1 MNDWQKEYKLVQH
14 TPLIHFQHSE
24 PHACLRATEVKPKLD
39 RFLIEQLEKD
49 DRFGDGR
56 WKKWFVGDGSQ
67 QSFDYMMRITPNSEQ
82 VDRTQSIE
90 RAIAKIENQDYK
102 RFHGIHK
109 NYFGNMASEKK
120 REEKKKAIRETF
132 KESLFYKDGLTLT
145 IRCFIPELLT
155 FIDEHIRGF
164 FMMHNFGTRQ
174 RKGFGSFT
182 VDISTEPNAPED
194 CDLVGKYCQNAY
206 YCELD
211 GNVSANALLNAVW
224 VISGF
229 LKSGFNLNNNKKNK
243 KENAASN
250 IREKDYVRGFV
261 FRYFQRGKNPLANDK
276 AFVKQKVLLNVYDEA
291 TPGEHRRFYGNN
303 VRYRYVRGLL
313 GTNENSR
320 FCRDPRGETREDLT
334 VHNIYIHSAEGVE
347 RFPSPLLFKPIG
359 KSVFILPQKMPDE
372 IFGSEF
378 YILEKN
384 QEDEYDRKAT
394 SEQKLNYLQTE
405 CKSGMIKTPTAEELA
420 PGAKSGDEALKRF
433 LDAFAKDFNDKTS
446 DKGGGYGIV
455 DLINPDVDLAKK
467 LKLRPVLRT

>member
-1 MNDWQKEYKLVQH
+1 MYDWQKEYKLVQH

-82 VDRTQSIE
+82 VERTHSIE
-90 RAIAKIENQDYK
+90 RAIARAEHRPPNANLHEIN
-102 RFHGIHK
+102 K

-182 VDISTEPNAPED
+182 VDIRTKPNEPKGF
-194 CDLVGKYCQNAY
+194 DLVGKYCPNAY
-206 YCELD
+206 YCKL
-211 GNVSANALLNAVW
+211 GNDVNADALLDAVW
-224 VISGF
+224 VISAF
-229 LKSGFNLNNNKKNK
+229 LRSGFNRGEGN
-243 KENAASN
+243 
-250 IREKDYVRGFV
+250 YVRGFV
-261 FRYFQRGKNPLANDK
+261 FRYFQREKNPLANDK
-276 AFVKQKVLLNVYDEA
+276 AFVKQQVLHNVYNEA
-291 TPGEHRRFYGNN
+291 TRGEHLHPYGNN

-320 FCRDPRGETREDLT
+320 FCRAPRGETREDRT

-359 KSVFILPQKMPDE
+359 KFVFILPQKMPDE

-384 QEDEYDRKAT
+384 QEEEYDRKAT

-405 CKSGMIKTPTAEELA
+405 CKNGMIKTPTAEELA

-446 DKGGGYGIV
+446 DKGGGYGID
-455 DLINPDVDLAKK
+455 DLTSRDVLPAKY
-467 LKLRPVLRT
+467 LRLRPVLCT

>member
-1 MNDWQKEYKLVQH
+1 MAKRVQIGSTH
-14 TPLIHFQHSE
+14 TAHFQHSE

-90 RAIAKIENQDYK
+90 RAIARAEHRPPNASL
-102 RFHGIHK
+102 HEIHK
-109 NYFGNMASEKK
+109 NYFGNMASGNNIQDT
-120 REEKKKAIRETF
+120 IRETF

-182 VDISTEPNAPED
+182 VDISTKPNEPKGF
-194 CDLVGKYCQNAY
+194 DLVGKYCPNAY
-206 YCELD
+206 YCKLD
-211 GNVSANALLNAVW
+211 NDVNADALLDAVW
-224 VISGF
+224 VISAF
-229 LKSGFNLNNNKKNK
+229 LRSGFNRGEGN
-243 KENAASN
+243 
-250 IREKDYVRGFV
+250 YVRGFV
-261 FRYFQRGKNPLANDK
+261 FRYFQREKNPLANDK
-276 AFVKQKVLLNVYDEA
+276 AFVKQQVLRNVYNEA
-291 TPGEHRRFYGNN
+291 TRGEHLHPYGNN

-320 FCRDPRGETREDLT
+320 FCRAPNAHTPVYD
-334 VHNIYIHSAEGVE
+334 IYTHSAEGIE

-359 KSVFILPQKMPDE
+359 KFVFILPQKMPDE

-384 QEDEYDRKAT
+384 QEEKYDSKAT
-394 SEQKLNYLQTE
+394 SEQKLNYLKQE

-420 PGAKSGDEALKRF
+420 PGANSGDEALKMF

-455 DLINPDVDLAKK
+455 DLTSRDVFPAKY
-467 LKLRPVLRT
+467 LWLRPVLRT

>member
-1 MNDWQKEYKLVQH
+1 MYDWQKEYKLVQH

-67 QSFDYMMRITPNSEQ
+67 QSFDYMMRITPNSER

-90 RAIAKIENQDYK
+90 NGIERAIARAEHRPPNASL
-102 RFHGIHK
+102 HEIHK
-109 NYFGNMASEKK
+109 NYFGNMASGNNIQDTVQ
-120 REEKKKAIRETF
+120 AIQETF
-132 KESLFYKDGLTLT
+132 KESLLYKDGLTLT

-182 VDISTEPNAPED
+182 VDISTKPNEPKGF
-194 CDLVGKYCQNAY
+194 DLVGKYCPNAY
-206 YCELD
+206 YCKLD
-211 GNVSANALLNAVW
+211 DNVNADALLNAVW
-224 VISGF
+224 VISAF
-229 LKSGFNLNNNKKNK
+229 LRSGFNRGEGN
-243 KENAASN
+243 
-250 IREKDYVRGFV
+250 YVRGFV
-261 FRYFQRGKNPLANDK
+261 FRYFQREKNPLANDK
-276 AFVKQKVLLNVYDEA
+276 AFVKQQVLHNVYNEA
-291 TPGEHRRFYGNN
+291 TRGEHLHPYGNN

-320 FCRDPRGETREDLT
+320 FCRAPRGETREDRT

-359 KSVFILPQKMPDE
+359 KFVFILPQKMPDK

-378 YILEKN
+378 YILKKN
-384 QEDEYDRKAT
+384 QEEEYDSKAT
-394 SEQKLNYLQTE
+394 SDQKLNYLKQE
-405 CKSGMIKTPTAEELA
+405 CKGGMIKTPTAEEIA
-420 PGAKSGDEALKRF
+420 PGAKSGDEALKMF

>member
-1 MNDWQKEYKLVQH
+1 MYDWQKEYKLVQH

-90 RAIAKIENQDYK
+90 NGIERAIARAEHRPPNASL
-102 RFHGIHK
+102 HEIHK
-109 NYFGNMASEKK
+109 NYFGNMASGNNIQDTVQ
-120 REEKKKAIRETF
+120 AIRETF

-155 FIDEHIRGF
+155 LIDEHIRGF

-182 VDISTEPNAPED
+182 VDISTEPNAPKGF
-194 CDLVGKYCQNAY
+194 DLVRKYCPNAY
-206 YCELD
+206 YCKLD
-211 GNVSANALLNAVW
+211 DNVSADALLDAVW
-224 VISGF
+224 VISAF
-229 LKSGFNLNNNKKNK
+229 LRSGFNRGEGN
-243 KENAASN
+243 
-250 IREKDYVRGFV
+250 YVRGFV
-261 FRYFQRGKNPLANDK
+261 FRYFQREKNPLANDK
-276 AFVKQKVLLNVYDEA
+276 AFVKQKVLRNVYDEA
-291 TPGEHRRFYGNN
+291 TRGEHLHPYGNN

-320 FCRDPRGETREDLT
+320 FCRAPNAHTPVYD
-334 VHNIYIHSAEGVE
+334 IYTHSAEGIE

-359 KSVFILPQKMPDE
+359 KFVFILPQKMPDE

-384 QEDEYDRKAT
+384 QEEEYDSKAT
-394 SEQKLNYLQTE
+394 SDQKLNYLKQE
-405 CKSGMIKTPTAEELA
+405 CKNRMIKTPTAEELA

-446 DKGGGYGIV
+446 DKGGGYGID
-455 DLINPDVDLAKK
+455 DLTSRDVFPAKY
-467 LKLRPVLRT
+467 LRLRPVLRT

>member
-82 VDRTQSIE
+82 VERTQSIE
-90 RAIAKIENQDYK
+90 NGIERAIARAEHRSPNASL
-102 RFHGIHK
+102 HEIHK
-109 NYFGNMASEKK
+109 NYFGNMASGNNIQDTVQ
-120 REEKKKAIRETF
+120 AIQETF

-155 FIDEHIRGF
+155 LIDEHIRGF

-182 VDISTEPNAPED
+182 VDISTKPNEPKGFDLVRKYCPNA
-194 CDLVGKYCQNAY
+194 YC
-206 YCELD
+206 CKLD
-211 GNVSANALLNAVW
+211 DNVSADALLNAVW
-224 VISGF
+224 VLSAF
-229 LKSGFNLNNNKKNK
+229 LKSGFNRGEGN
-243 KENAASN
+243 
-250 IREKDYVRGFV
+250 YVRGFV
-261 FRYFQRGKNPLANDK
+261 FRYFQREKNPLANDK
-276 AFVKQKVLLNVYDEA
+276 AFVKQQVLHNVYNEA
-291 TPGEHRRFYGNN
+291 TRGEHLHPYGNN

-320 FCRDPRGETREDLT
+320 FCRAPNAHTPVYD
-334 VHNIYIHSAEGVE
+334 IYTHSAEGIE

-359 KSVFILPQKMPDE
+359 KFVFILPQKMPDE

-405 CKSGMIKTPTAEELA
+405 CKNGMIKTPTAEELA
-420 PGAKSGDEALKRF
+420 PGANSGDEALKMF

-455 DLINPDVDLAKK
+455 DLTNPDVDLAKK

>member
-39 RFLIEQLEKD
+39 RFLNEQLEKD

-82 VDRTQSIE
+82 VERTQSIE
-90 RAIAKIENQDYK
+90 NGIERAIARAEHRPPNASL
-102 RFHGIHK
+102 HEIHK
-109 NYFGNMASEKK
+109 NYFGNMASGNNIQDTVQ
-120 REEKKKAIRETF
+120 AIQETF

-155 FIDEHIRGF
+155 LIDEHIRGF

-182 VDISTEPNAPED
+182 VDINTEPNAPKGF
-194 CDLVGKYCQNAY
+194 DLVRKYCPNAY
-206 YCELD
+206 YCKLD
-211 GNVSANALLNAVW
+211 DNVSADALLDAVW
-224 VISGF
+224 VLSAF
-229 LKSGFNLNNNKKNK
+229 LKSGFNRGEGN
-243 KENAASN
+243 
-250 IREKDYVRGFV
+250 YVRGFV
-261 FRYFQRGKNPLANDK
+261 FRYFQREKNPLANDK
-276 AFVKQKVLLNVYDEA
+276 AFVKQKVLLNVYNEA
-291 TPGEHRRFYGNN
+291 TRGEHLHPYGNN

-320 FCRDPRGETREDLT
+320 FCLNPRSQIRRDHT

-359 KSVFILPQKMPDE
+359 KFVFILPQKMPDE

-378 YILEKN
+378 YILEKS
-384 QEDEYDRKAT
+384 QEDKYDSKAT
-394 SEQKLNYLQTE
+394 SEQKLNYLKQE
-405 CKSGMIKTPTAEELA
+405 CKGGMIKTPTAEELA

-433 LDAFAKDFNDKTS
+433 LDAFAKDFNDKYS

>member
-1 MNDWQKEYKLVQH
+1 MYDWQKEYKLVQH

-82 VDRTQSIE
+82 VERTQSIE
-90 RAIAKIENQDYK
+90 RAIARAEHRPPNAS
-102 RFHGIHK
+102 FHEIHK
-109 NYFGNMASEKK
+109 NYFGNMASGNNIQDT
-120 REEKKKAIRETF
+120 IRETF

-182 VDISTEPNAPED
+182 VDISTEPNAPKGF
-194 CDLVGKYCQNAY
+194 DLVGKYCPNAY
-206 YCELD
+206 YCKLD
-211 GNVSANALLNAVW
+211 GNVNADALLDAVW
-224 VISGF
+224 VISAF
-229 LKSGFNLNNNKKNK
+229 LRSGFNRGEGN
-243 KENAASN
+243 
-250 IREKDYVRGFV
+250 YVRGFV
-261 FRYFQRGKNPLANDK
+261 FRYFQREKNPLANDK
-276 AFVKQKVLLNVYDEA
+276 AFVKQKVLRNVYDEA
-291 TPGEHRRFYGNN
+291 TRGEHLHPYGNN

-320 FCRDPRGETREDLT
+320 FCRDPRGGTREDRI

-359 KSVFILPQKMPDE
+359 KFVFILPQKMPDE

-378 YILEKN
+378 YILEKK
-384 QEDEYDRKAT
+384 QEEEYDSKAT
-394 SEQKLNYLQTE
+394 SDQKLNYLKQE
-405 CKSGMIKTPTAEELA
+405 CKGGMIKTPTAEELA
-420 PGAKSGDEALKRF
+420 PEAKSGDEALKRF

-446 DKGGGYGIV
+446 DKGGGYGID
-455 DLINPDVDLAKK
+455 DLTSRDVFPAKY
-467 LKLRPVLRT
+467 LRLRPVLRT

>member
-1 MNDWQKEYKLVQH
+1 MYDWQKEYKLVQH

-90 RAIAKIENQDYK
+90 RAIARAEHRPPNASL
-102 RFHGIHK
+102 HEIHK
-109 NYFGNMASEKK
+109 NYFGNMASGNNIQDT
-120 REEKKKAIRETF
+120 IRETF

-182 VDISTEPNAPED
+182 VDISTKPNEPKGF
-194 CDLVGKYCQNAY
+194 DLVGKYCPNAY
-206 YCELD
+206 YCKLD
-211 GNVSANALLNAVW
+211 NDVNADALLDAVW
-224 VISGF
+224 VISAF
-229 LKSGFNLNNNKKNK
+229 LRSGFNRGEGN
-243 KENAASN
+243 
-250 IREKDYVRGFV
+250 YVRGFV
-261 FRYFQRGKNPLANDK
+261 FRYFQREKNPLANDK
-276 AFVKQKVLLNVYDEA
+276 AFVKQQVLRNVYNEA
-291 TPGEHRRFYGNN
+291 TRGEHLHPYGNN

-320 FCRDPRGETREDLT
+320 FCRAPRGGTREDRT

-359 KSVFILPQKMPDE
+359 KFVFILPQKMPDE

-384 QEDEYDRKAT
+384 QEEKYDSKAT
-394 SEQKLNYLQTE
+394 SEQKLNYLKQE

-446 DKGGGYGIV
+446 DKGGGYGID
-455 DLINPDVDLAKK
+455 DLTSRDVFPAKY
-467 LKLRPVLRT
+467 LWLRPVLRT

>member
-82 VDRTQSIE
+82 VERTQSIE
-90 RAIAKIENQDYK
+90 RAIARAEHRPPNAS
-102 RFHGIHK
+102 FHEIHK
-109 NYFGNMASEKK
+109 NYFGNMASGNNIQDT
-120 REEKKKAIRETF
+120 IRKTF

-155 FIDEHIRGF
+155 LIDEHIRGF

-182 VDISTEPNAPED
+182 VDISTKPNEPKGF
-194 CDLVGKYCQNAY
+194 DLVGKYCPNAY
-206 YCELD
+206 YCKLD
-211 GNVSANALLNAVW
+211 GNVNADALLDAVW
-224 VISGF
+224 VISAF
-229 LKSGFNLNNNKKNK
+229 LRSGFNRGEGN
-243 KENAASN
+243 
-250 IREKDYVRGFV
+250 YVRGFV
-261 FRYFQRGKNPLANDK
+261 FRYFQREKNPLANDK
-276 AFVKQKVLLNVYDEA
+276 AFVKQKVLRNVYDEA
-291 TPGEHRRFYGNN
+291 TRGEHLHPYGNN

-320 FCRDPRGETREDLT
+320 FCRAPRGETREDRT

-359 KSVFILPQKMPDE
+359 KFVFILPQKMPDE

-384 QEDEYDRKAT
+384 QEEKYDSKAT

-405 CKSGMIKTPTAEELA
+405 CKSSMIKTPTAEELA

-446 DKGGGYGIV
+446 DKGGGYGID
-455 DLINPDVDLAKK
+455 DLTNPDVDLAKK

>member
-82 VDRTQSIE
+82 VERTQSIE
-90 RAIAKIENQDYK
+90 NGIERAIARAEHRPPNASL
-102 RFHGIHK
+102 HEIHK
-109 NYFGNMASEKK
+109 NYFGNMASGNNIQDT
-120 REEKKKAIRETF
+120 IRKTF

-155 FIDEHIRGF
+155 LIDEHIRGF

-182 VDISTEPNAPED
+182 VDISTKPNEPKGF
-194 CDLVGKYCQNAY
+194 DLVGKYCPNAY
-206 YCELD
+206 YCKLD
-211 GNVSANALLNAVW
+211 NDVNADALLDAVW
-224 VISGF
+224 VISAF
-229 LKSGFNLNNNKKNK
+229 LRSGFNRGEGN
-243 KENAASN
+243 
-250 IREKDYVRGFV
+250 YVRGFV
-261 FRYFQRGKNPLANDK
+261 FRYFQREKNPLANDK
-276 AFVKQKVLLNVYDEA
+276 AFVKQQVLRNVYNEA
-291 TPGEHRRFYGNN
+291 TRGEHLHPYGNN

-320 FCRDPRGETREDLT
+320 FCRAPRGETREDRT

-359 KSVFILPQKMPDE
+359 KFVFILPQKMPDE

-384 QEDEYDRKAT
+384 QEEEYDSKAT
-394 SEQKLNYLQTE
+394 SDQKLNYLQTE
-405 CKSGMIKTPTAEELA
+405 CKSSMIKTPTAEELA

-446 DKGGGYGIV
+446 DKGGGYGID
-455 DLINPDVDLAKK
+455 DLTSRDVFPAKY
-467 LKLRPVLRT
+467 LWLRPVLRT

>member
-82 VDRTQSIE
+82 VERTQSIE
-90 RAIAKIENQDYK
+90 NGIERAIARAEHRPPNASL
-102 RFHGIHK
+102 HEIHK
-109 NYFGNMASEKK
+109 NYFGNMASGNNIQDTVQ
-120 REEKKKAIRETF
+120 AIQETF

-155 FIDEHIRGF
+155 LIDEHIRGF

-182 VDISTEPNAPED
+182 VDINTEPNAPKGF
-194 CDLVGKYCQNAY
+194 DLVRKYCPNAY
-206 YCELD
+206 YCKLD
-211 GNVSANALLNAVW
+211 DNVSADALLDAVW
-224 VISGF
+224 VLSAF
-229 LKSGFNLNNNKKNK
+229 LKSGFNRGEGN
-243 KENAASN
+243 
-250 IREKDYVRGFV
+250 YVRGFV
-261 FRYFQRGKNPLANDK
+261 FRYFQREKNPLANDK
-276 AFVKQKVLLNVYDEA
+276 AFVKQKVLLNVYNEA
-291 TPGEHRRFYGNN
+291 TRGEHLHPYGNN

-320 FCRDPRGETREDLT
+320 FCLNPRSQIRRDHT
-334 VHNIYIHSAEGVE
+334 VHNIYIHSAEGIE

-359 KSVFILPQKMPDE
+359 KFVFILPQKMPDK

-378 YILEKN
+378 YILKKK
-384 QEDEYDRKAT
+384 QEEEYDSKAT

-405 CKSGMIKTPTAEELA
+405 CKSSMIKTPTAEELA
-420 PGAKSGDEALKRF
+420 PGANSGDEALKRF

-446 DKGGGYGIV
+446 DKGGGYGID
-455 DLINPDVDLAKK
+455 DLTSRDVFPAKY
-467 LKLRPVLRT
+467 LRLRPVLRT

>member
-82 VDRTQSIE
+82 VERTHSIE
-90 RAIAKIENQDYK
+90 RAIARAEHRPPNANL
-102 RFHGIHK
+102 HEIHK
-109 NYFGNMASEKK
+109 NYFGNMASGNNIQDT
-120 REEKKKAIRETF
+120 IRETF

-182 VDISTEPNAPED
+182 VDISTEPNAPKGF
-194 CDLVGKYCQNAY
+194 DLVGKYCPNAY
-206 YCELD
+206 YCKLD
-211 GNVSANALLNAVW
+211 NDVNADALLDAVW
-224 VISGF
+224 VISAF
-229 LKSGFNLNNNKKNK
+229 LRSGFNRGEGN
-243 KENAASN
+243 
-250 IREKDYVRGFV
+250 YVRGFV
-261 FRYFQRGKNPLANDK
+261 FRYFQREKNPLANDK
-276 AFVKQKVLLNVYDEA
+276 AFVKQQVLRNVYNEA
-291 TPGEHRRFYGNN
+291 TRGEHLHPYGNN

-320 FCRDPRGETREDLT
+320 FCRAPNAHTPVYD
-334 VHNIYIHSAEGVE
+334 IYTHSAEGIE

-359 KSVFILPQKMPDE
+359 KFVFILPQKMPDE

-384 QEDEYDRKAT
+384 QEEKYDSKAT
-394 SEQKLNYLQTE
+394 SEQKLNYLQTK

-420 PGAKSGDEALKRF
+420 PGANSGDEALKMF

-455 DLINPDVDLAKK
+455 DLTSRDVFPAKY
-467 LKLRPVLRT
+467 LWLRPVLRT

>member
-49 DRFGDGR
+49 DRFGDGS

-67 QSFDYMMRITPNSEQ
+67 QSFDYMMRIAPNSEQ
-82 VDRTQSIE
+82 VERTQSIE
-90 RAIAKIENQDYK
+90 RAIARAEHRPPNAS
-102 RFHGIHK
+102 FHEIHK
-109 NYFGNMASEKK
+109 NYFGNMASGNNIQDT
-120 REEKKKAIRETF
+120 IRETF

-182 VDISTEPNAPED
+182 VDISTKPNEPKGF
-194 CDLVGKYCQNAY
+194 DLVGKYCPNAY
-206 YCELD
+206 YCKL
-211 GNVSANALLNAVW
+211 GNDVNADALLDAVW
-224 VISGF
+224 VISAF
-229 LKSGFNLNNNKKNK
+229 LRSGFNRGEGN
-243 KENAASN
+243 
-250 IREKDYVRGFV
+250 YVRGFV
-261 FRYFQRGKNPLANDK
+261 FRYFQREKNPLANDK
-276 AFVKQKVLLNVYDEA
+276 AFVKQNVLRNVYNEA
-291 TPGEHRRFYGNN
+291 TRGEHLHPYGNN

-320 FCRDPRGETREDLT
+320 FCRDPRGETREDRT

-359 KSVFILPQKMPDE
+359 KFVFILPQKMPDK

-384 QEDEYDRKAT
+384 QEEEYDSKAT

-405 CKSGMIKTPTAEELA
+405 CKGGMIKTPTAEELA

-446 DKGGGYGIV
+446 DKGGGYGID
-455 DLINPDVDLAKK
+455 DLTSRDVLPAKY
-467 LKLRPVLRT
+467 LRLRPVLRT

>member
-1 MNDWQKEYKLVQH
+1 MYDWQKEYKLVQH

-82 VDRTQSIE
+82 VERTHSIE
-90 RAIAKIENQDYK
+90 RAIARAEHRPPNASL
-102 RFHGIHK
+102 HEIHK
-109 NYFGNMASEKK
+109 NYFGNMASGNNIQDTVQ
-120 REEKKKAIRETF
+120 AIQETF
-132 KESLFYKDGLTLT
+132 KESLLYKDGLTLT

-182 VDISTEPNAPED
+182 VDINTQPNAPKGF
-194 CDLVGKYCQNAY
+194 DLVGKYCPNAY
-206 YCELD
+206 YCKLND
-211 GNVSANALLNAVW
+211 NVSADALLDAVW
-224 VISGF
+224 VISAF
-229 LKSGFNLNNNKKNK
+229 LRSGFNRGEGN
-243 KENAASN
+243 
-250 IREKDYVRGFV
+250 YVRGFV
-261 FRYFQRGKNPLANDK
+261 FPYFQREKNPLANDK
-276 AFVKQKVLLNVYDEA
+276 AFVKQNVLRNVYDEA
-291 TPGEHRRFYGNN
+291 TRGEHLHPYGNN

-320 FCRDPRGETREDLT
+320 FCRDPRGGTREDRT

-359 KSVFILPQKMPDE
+359 KFVFILPQKVPDE

-384 QEDEYDRKAT
+384 QEEEYDSKAT
-394 SEQKLNYLQTE
+394 SEQKLNYLKQE
-405 CKSGMIKTPTAEELA
+405 CKGGMIKTPTAEELA

-446 DKGGGYGIV
+446 DKGGGYGID
-455 DLINPDVDLAKK
+455 DLTSRDVFPAKY
-467 LKLRPVLRT
+467 LRLRPVLRT

>member
-82 VDRTQSIE
+82 VERTQSIE
-90 RAIAKIENQDYK
+90 RAIARAEHRPPNAS
-102 RFHGIHK
+102 FHEIHK
-109 NYFGNMASEKK
+109 NYFGNMASGNNIWDT
-120 REEKKKAIRETF
+120 IRETF
-132 KESLFYKDGLTLT
+132 KESLLYKDGLTLT

-182 VDISTEPNAPED
+182 VDISTKPNEPKGF
-194 CDLVGKYCQNAY
+194 DLVGKYCPNAY
-206 YCELD
+206 YCKLD
-211 GNVSANALLNAVW
+211 GNVNADALLDAVW
-224 VISGF
+224 VISAF
-229 LKSGFNLNNNKKNK
+229 LRSGFNRGEGN
-243 KENAASN
+243 
-250 IREKDYVRGFV
+250 YVRGFV
-261 FRYFQRGKNPLANDK
+261 FRYFQREKNPLANDK
-276 AFVKQKVLLNVYDEA
+276 AFVKQNVLLNVYNEA
-291 TPGEHRRFYGNN
+291 TRGEHLHPYGNN

-320 FCRDPRGETREDLT
+320 FCRAPRGETREDRT

-359 KSVFILPQKMPDE
+359 KFVFILPQKMPDE

-384 QEDEYDRKAT
+384 QEEEYDSKAT

-405 CKSGMIKTPTAEELA
+405 CKGGMIKTPTAEELA
-420 PGAKSGDEALKRF
+420 PEAKSGDEALKRF

-446 DKGGGYGIV
+446 DKGGGYGID
-455 DLINPDVDLAKK
+455 DLTSRDVLPAKY
-467 LKLRPVLRT
+467 LRLRPVLRT

>member
-1 MNDWQKEYKLVQH
+1 MYDWQKEYKLVQH

-82 VDRTQSIE
+82 VERTHSIE
-90 RAIAKIENQDYK
+90 RAIARAEHRPPNANL
-102 RFHGIHK
+102 HEIHK
-109 NYFGNMASEKK
+109 NYFGNMASGNSIQDT
-120 REEKKKAIRETF
+120 IRETF

-182 VDISTEPNAPED
+182 VDISTEPNAPKGF
-194 CDLVGKYCQNAY
+194 DLVGKYCPNAY
-206 YCELD
+206 YCKLD
-211 GNVSANALLNAVW
+211 GNVNADALLDAVW
-224 VISGF
+224 VISAF
-229 LKSGFNLNNNKKNK
+229 LRSGFNRGEGN
-243 KENAASN
+243 
-250 IREKDYVRGFV
+250 YVRGFV
-261 FRYFQRGKNPLANDK
+261 FRYFQREKNPLANDK
-276 AFVKQKVLLNVYDEA
+276 AFVKQNVLHNVYNEA
-291 TPGEHRRFYGNN
+291 TRGEHLHPYGNN

-320 FCRDPRGETREDLT
+320 FCRAPRGETREDRT

-359 KSVFILPQKMPDE
+359 KFVFILPQKMPDE

-384 QEDEYDRKAT
+384 QEEKYDSKAT

-405 CKSGMIKTPTAEELA
+405 CESSMIKTPTAEELA

-446 DKGGGYGIV
+446 DKGGGYGID
-455 DLINPDVDLAKK
+455 DLTSRDVFPAKY
-467 LKLRPVLRT
+467 LRLRPVLRT

>member
-90 RAIAKIENQDYK
+90 RAIARAEHRPPNASL
-102 RFHGIHK
+102 HEIHK
-109 NYFGNMASEKK
+109 NYFGNMASGNNIQDT
-120 REEKKKAIRETF
+120 IRETF

-182 VDISTEPNAPED
+182 VDISTKPNEPKGF
-194 CDLVGKYCQNAY
+194 DLVGKYCPNAY
-206 YCELD
+206 YCKLD
-211 GNVSANALLNAVW
+211 NDVNADALLDAVW
-224 VISGF
+224 VISAF
-229 LKSGFNLNNNKKNK
+229 LRSGFNRGEGN
-243 KENAASN
+243 
-250 IREKDYVRGFV
+250 YVRGFV
-261 FRYFQRGKNPLANDK
+261 FRYFQREKNPLANDK
-276 AFVKQKVLLNVYDEA
+276 AFVKQQVLRNVYNEA
-291 TPGEHRRFYGNN
+291 TRGEHLHPYGNN

-320 FCRDPRGETREDLT
+320 FCRAPNAHTPVYD
-334 VHNIYIHSAEGVE
+334 IYTHSAEGIE

-359 KSVFILPQKMPDE
+359 KFVFILPQKMPDE
-372 IFGSEF
+372 ILGSEF

-384 QEDEYDRKAT
+384 QEEKYDSKAT
-394 SEQKLNYLQTE
+394 SEQKLNYLKQE
-405 CKSGMIKTPTAEELA
+405 CKNRMIKTPTAEELA
-420 PGAKSGDEALKRF
+420 PGANSGDEALRMF

-455 DLINPDVDLAKK
+455 DLTSRDVFPAKY
-467 LKLRPVLRT
+467 LWLRPVLRT

>member
-1 MNDWQKEYKLVQH
+1 MYDWQKEYKLVQH

-49 DRFGDGR
+49 ERFGDGR

-90 RAIAKIENQDYK
+90 RAIARAEHRPPNVSL
-102 RFHGIHK
+102 HEIHK
-109 NYFGNMASEKK
+109 NYFGNMASGNNIQDT
-120 REEKKKAIRETF
+120 IRETF

-182 VDISTEPNAPED
+182 VDISTKPNEPKGF
-194 CDLVGKYCQNAY
+194 DLVGKYCPNAY
-206 YCELD
+206 YCKLD
-211 GNVSANALLNAVW
+211 NDVNADALLDAVW
-224 VISGF
+224 VISAF
-229 LKSGFNLNNNKKNK
+229 LRSGFNRGEGN
-243 KENAASN
+243 
-250 IREKDYVRGFV
+250 YVRGFV
-261 FRYFQRGKNPLANDK
+261 FRYFQREKNPLANDK
-276 AFVKQKVLLNVYDEA
+276 AFVKQQVLHNVYNEA
-291 TPGEHRRFYGNN
+291 TRGEHLHPYGNN

-320 FCRDPRGETREDLT
+320 FCRAPNAHTPVYD
-334 VHNIYIHSAEGVE
+334 IYTHSAEGIE

-359 KSVFILPQKMPDE
+359 KFVFILPQKMPDE

-384 QEDEYDRKAT
+384 QEEKYDSKAT

-420 PGAKSGDEALKRF
+420 PGANSGDEALKMF

-455 DLINPDVDLAKK
+455 DLTSRDVFPAKYFW
-467 LKLRPVLRT
+467 LRPVLRT

>member
-82 VDRTQSIE
+82 VERTQSIE
-90 RAIAKIENQDYK
+90 RAIARAEHRPPNAS
-102 RFHGIHK
+102 FHEIHK
-109 NYFGNMASEKK
+109 NYFGNMASGNNIQDT
-120 REEKKKAIRETF
+120 IRETF

-182 VDISTEPNAPED
+182 VDISTEPNAPKGF
-194 CDLVGKYCQNAY
+194 DLVGKYCPNAY
-206 YCELD
+206 YCKLD
-211 GNVSANALLNAVW
+211 GNVNADALLDAVW
-224 VISGF
+224 VISAF
-229 LKSGFNLNNNKKNK
+229 LRSGFNRGEGN
-243 KENAASN
+243 
-250 IREKDYVRGFV
+250 YVRGFV
-261 FRYFQRGKNPLANDK
+261 FRYFQREKNPLANDK
-276 AFVKQKVLLNVYDEA
+276 AFVKQNVLHNVYNEA
-291 TPGEHRRFYGNN
+291 TRGEHLHPYGNN

-320 FCRDPRGETREDLT
+320 FCRAPNAHTPVYD
-334 VHNIYIHSAEGVE
+334 IYTHSAEGIE

-359 KSVFILPQKMPDE
+359 KFVFILPQKMPDE

-384 QEDEYDRKAT
+384 QEEKYDSKAT

-405 CKSGMIKTPTAEELA
+405 CKSSMIKTPTVEELA
-420 PGAKSGDEALKRF
+420 PGANSGDEALKMF
-433 LDAFAKDFNDKTS
+433 LDAFVKDFNDKTS

-455 DLINPDVDLAKK
+455 DLNSRDVFPAKY
-467 LKLRPVLRT
+467 LRLRPVLRT

>member
-82 VDRTQSIE
+82 VERTQSIE
-90 RAIAKIENQDYK
+90 RAIARAEHRPPNANL
-102 RFHGIHK
+102 HEIHK
-109 NYFGNMASEKK
+109 NYFGNMASGNNIQDT
-120 REEKKKAIRETF
+120 IRKTF

-182 VDISTEPNAPED
+182 VDISTKPNAPKGF
-194 CDLVGKYCQNAY
+194 DLVGKYCPNAY
-206 YCELD
+206 YCKLD
-211 GNVSANALLNAVW
+211 NDVNADALLDAVW
-224 VISGF
+224 VISAF
-229 LKSGFNLNNNKKNK
+229 LRSGFNRGEGNY
-243 KENAASN
+243 
-250 IREKDYVRGFV
+250 IRGFV
-261 FRYFQRGKNPLANDK
+261 FRYFQREKNPLANDK
-276 AFVKQKVLLNVYDEA
+276 AFVKQNVLRNVYNEA
-291 TPGEHRRFYGNN
+291 TRGEHLHPYGNN

-320 FCRDPRGETREDLT
+320 FCRAPRGETREDRT

-359 KSVFILPQKMPDE
+359 KFVFILPQKMPDE

-378 YILEKN
+378 YILGKN
-384 QEDEYDRKAT
+384 QEEEYDSKAT

-420 PGAKSGDEALKRF
+420 PGANSGDEALKMF

-446 DKGGGYGIV
+446 DKGGGYGID
-455 DLINPDVDLAKK
+455 DLTSRDVFPAKY
-467 LKLRPVLRT
+467 LRLRPVLRT

>member
-1 MNDWQKEYKLVQH
+1 MYDWQKEYKLVQH

-67 QSFDYMMRITPNSEQ
+67 QSFDYMMRITPNSER

-90 RAIAKIENQDYK
+90 RAIARAEHRPPNANL
-102 RFHGIHK
+102 HEIHK
-109 NYFGNMASEKK
+109 NYFGNMASGNNIQDT
-120 REEKKKAIRETF
+120 IRETF

-182 VDISTEPNAPED
+182 VDINTQPNAPKGF
-194 CDLVGKYCQNAY
+194 DLVGKYCPNAY
-206 YCELD
+206 YCKLD
-211 GNVSANALLNAVW
+211 GNVNADALLDAVW
-224 VISGF
+224 VISAF
-229 LKSGFNLNNNKKNK
+229 LRSGFNRGEGN
-243 KENAASN
+243 
-250 IREKDYVRGFV
+250 YVRGFV
-261 FRYFQRGKNPLANDK
+261 FRYFQREKNPLANDK
-276 AFVKQKVLLNVYDEA
+276 AFVKQQVLRNVYNEA
-291 TPGEHRRFYGNN
+291 TRGEHLHPYGNN

-320 FCRDPRGETREDLT
+320 FCRAPRGETREDRT

-359 KSVFILPQKMPDE
+359 KFVFILPQKMPDE

-384 QEDEYDRKAT
+384 QEEEYDSKAT

-405 CKSGMIKTPTAEELA
+405 CKSSMIKTPTAEELA
-420 PGAKSGDEALKRF
+420 PGANSGDEALKMF

-446 DKGGGYGIV
+446 DKGGGYGID
-455 DLINPDVDLAKK
+455 DLTSRDVFPAKY
-467 LKLRPVLRT
+467 LWLRPVLRT

>member
-1 MNDWQKEYKLVQH
+1 MYDWQKEYKLVQH

-82 VDRTQSIE
+82 VERTQSIE
-90 RAIAKIENQDYK
+90 NGIERAIARAEHRPPNASL
-102 RFHGIHK
+102 HEIHK
-109 NYFGNMASEKK
+109 NYFGNMASGNNIQDTVQ
-120 REEKKKAIRETF
+120 AIQETF

-155 FIDEHIRGF
+155 LIDEHIRGF

-182 VDISTEPNAPED
+182 VDISTEPNASKGF
-194 CDLVGKYCQNAY
+194 DLVRKYCPNAY
-206 YCELD
+206 YCKLD
-211 GNVSANALLNAVW
+211 DNVSADALLNAVW
-224 VISGF
+224 VLSAF
-229 LKSGFNLNNNKKNK
+229 LKSGFNRGEGN
-243 KENAASN
+243 
-250 IREKDYVRGFV
+250 YVRGFV
-261 FRYFQRGKNPLANDK
+261 FRYFQREKNPLANDK
-276 AFVKQKVLLNVYDEA
+276 AFVKQNVLLNVYNEA
-291 TPGEHRRFYGNN
+291 TRGEHLHPYGNN

-320 FCRDPRGETREDLT
+320 FCRAPNAHTPVYD
-334 VHNIYIHSAEGVE
+334 IYTHSAEGIE

-359 KSVFILPQKMPDE
+359 KFVFILPQKMPDE

-384 QEDEYDRKAT
+384 QEEEYDSKAT
-394 SEQKLNYLQTE
+394 SDQKLNYLKQE
-405 CKSGMIKTPTAEELA
+405 CKNGMIKTPTAEELA
-420 PGAKSGDEALKRF
+420 PGAKSGDEALKMF

-446 DKGGGYGIV
+446 DKGGGYGID
-455 DLINPDVDLAKK
+455 DLTSRDVLPAKY
-467 LKLRPVLRT
+467 LRLRPVLRT

>member
-1 MNDWQKEYKLVQH
+1 MYDWQKEYKLVQH

-90 RAIAKIENQDYK
+90 RAIARAEHRPPNVSL
-102 RFHGIHK
+102 HEIHK
-109 NYFGNMASEKK
+109 NYFGNMASGNNIQDT
-120 REEKKKAIRETF
+120 IRETF

-182 VDISTEPNAPED
+182 VDISTKPNEPKGF
-194 CDLVGKYCQNAY
+194 DLVGKYCPNAY
-206 YCELD
+206 YCKLD
-211 GNVSANALLNAVW
+211 NDVNADALLDAVW
-224 VISGF
+224 VISAF
-229 LKSGFNLNNNKKNK
+229 LRSGFNRGEGNY
-243 KENAASN
+243 
-250 IREKDYVRGFV
+250 IRGFV
-261 FRYFQRGKNPLANDK
+261 FRYFQREKNPLANDK
-276 AFVKQKVLLNVYDEA
+276 AFVKQQVLRNVYNEA
-291 TPGEHRRFYGNN
+291 TRGEHLHPYGNN

-320 FCRDPRGETREDLT
+320 FCRAPNAHTPVYD
-334 VHNIYIHSAEGVE
+334 IYTHSAEGIE

-359 KSVFILPQKMPDE
+359 KFVFILPQKMPDE

-384 QEDEYDRKAT
+384 QEEKYDSKAT
-394 SEQKLNYLQTE
+394 SEQKLNYLKQE

-420 PGAKSGDEALKRF
+420 PGANSGDEALKMF

-455 DLINPDVDLAKK
+455 DLTSRDVFPAKY
-467 LKLRPVLRT
+467 LWLRPVLRT

>member
-82 VDRTQSIE
+82 VERTQSIE
-90 RAIAKIENQDYK
+90 RAITRAEHRPPNASL
-102 RFHGIHK
+102 HEIHK
-109 NYFGNMASEKK
+109 NYFGNMASGNNIQDT
-120 REEKKKAIRETF
+120 IRETF

-182 VDISTEPNAPED
+182 VDISTKPNEPKGF
-194 CDLVGKYCQNAY
+194 DLVGKYCPNAY
-206 YCELD
+206 YCKLD
-211 GNVSANALLNAVW
+211 NDVNADALLDAVW
-224 VISGF
+224 VISAF
-229 LKSGFNLNNNKKNK
+229 LRSGFNRGEGN
-243 KENAASN
+243 
-250 IREKDYVRGFV
+250 YVRGFV
-261 FRYFQRGKNPLANDK
+261 FRYFQREKNPLANDK
-276 AFVKQKVLLNVYDEA
+276 AFVKQQVLRNVYNEA
-291 TPGEHRRFYGNN
+291 TRGEHLHPYGNN

-320 FCRDPRGETREDLT
+320 FCRAPRGGTREDRT

-359 KSVFILPQKMPDE
+359 KFVFILPQKMPDE

-384 QEDEYDRKAT
+384 QEEKYDSKAT
-394 SEQKLNYLQTE
+394 SEQKLNYLKQE

-446 DKGGGYGIV
+446 DKGGGYGID
-455 DLINPDVDLAKK
+455 DLTSRDVFPAKY
-467 LKLRPVLRT
+467 LWLRPVLRT

>member
-39 RFLIEQLEKD
+39 RFLIEQLEED

-56 WKKWFVGDGSQ
+56 WKKWFVGDGAQ
-67 QSFDYMMRITPNSEQ
+67 QSFDYMMRITPNSER

-90 RAIAKIENQDYK
+90 RAIARAEHRPPNAS
-102 RFHGIHK
+102 FHEIHK

-182 VDISTEPNAPED
+182 VDISTKPNEPKGF
-194 CDLVGKYCQNAY
+194 DLVGKYCPNAY
-206 YCELD
+206 YCKLD
-211 GNVSANALLNAVW
+211 NDVNADALLDAVW
-224 VISGF
+224 VISAF
-229 LKSGFNLNNNKKNK
+229 LRSGFNRGEGN
-243 KENAASN
+243 
-250 IREKDYVRGFV
+250 YVRGFV
-261 FRYFQRGKNPLANDK
+261 FRYFQREKNPLANDK
-276 AFVKQKVLLNVYDEA
+276 AFVKQKVLRNVYDEA
-291 TPGEHRRFYGNN
+291 TRGEHLHPYGNN

-359 KSVFILPQKMPDE
+359 KFVFILPQKMPDE

-378 YILEKN
+378 YILKKK
-384 QEDEYDRKAT
+384 QEEEYDSKAT

-405 CKSGMIKTPTAEELA
+405 CKNGMIKTPTAEELA
-420 PGAKSGDEALKRF
+420 PGAKSGDEALKMF

>member
-1 MNDWQKEYKLVQH
+1 MYDWQKEYKLVQH

-90 RAIAKIENQDYK
+90 RAIARAEHRPPNASL
-102 RFHGIHK
+102 HEIHK
-109 NYFGNMASEKK
+109 NYFGNMASGNNIQDT
-120 REEKKKAIRETF
+120 IRETF

-182 VDISTEPNAPED
+182 VDISTKPNEPKGF
-194 CDLVGKYCQNAY
+194 DLVGKYCPNAY
-206 YCELD
+206 YCKLD
-211 GNVSANALLNAVW
+211 NDVNADALLDAVW
-224 VISGF
+224 VISAF
-229 LKSGFNLNNNKKNK
+229 LRSGFNRGEGN
-243 KENAASN
+243 
-250 IREKDYVRGFV
+250 YVRGFV
-261 FRYFQRGKNPLANDK
+261 FRYFQREKNPLANDK
-276 AFVKQKVLLNVYDEA
+276 AFVKQQVLRNVYNEA
-291 TPGEHRRFYGNN
+291 TRGEHLHPYGNN

-320 FCRDPRGETREDLT
+320 FCRAPNAHTPVYD
-334 VHNIYIHSAEGVE
+334 IYTHSAEGIE

-359 KSVFILPQKMPDE
+359 KFVFILPQKMPDE

-378 YILEKN
+378 YILKKK
-384 QEDEYDRKAT
+384 QEEEYGSKAT
-394 SEQKLNYLQTE
+394 SDQKLNYLKQE

-420 PGAKSGDEALKRF
+420 PGANSGDEALKMF

-455 DLINPDVDLAKK
+455 DLTSRDVFPAKY
-467 LKLRPVLRT
+467 LWLRPVLRT

>member
-82 VDRTQSIE
+82 VERTQSIE
-90 RAIAKIENQDYK
+90 RAIARAEHRPPNAGL
-102 RFHGIHK
+102 HEIHK
-109 NYFGNMASEKK
+109 NYFGNMASGNNIQDTVQ
-120 REEKKKAIRETF
+120 AIQETF

-155 FIDEHIRGF
+155 LIDEHIRGF

-182 VDISTEPNAPED
+182 VDISTKPNEPKGF
-194 CDLVGKYCQNAY
+194 DLVRKYCPNAY
-206 YCELD
+206 YCKLD
-211 GNVSANALLNAVW
+211 DNVSADALLNAVW
-224 VISGF
+224 VLSAF
-229 LKSGFNLNNNKKNK
+229 LKSGFNRGEGN
-243 KENAASN
+243 
-250 IREKDYVRGFV
+250 YVRGFV
-261 FRYFQRGKNPLANDK
+261 FRYFQREKNPLANDK
-276 AFVKQKVLLNVYDEA
+276 AFVKQQVLHNVYNEA
-291 TPGEHRRFYGNN
+291 TRGEHLHPYGNN

-320 FCRDPRGETREDLT
+320 FCRAPNAHTPVYD
-334 VHNIYIHSAEGVE
+334 IYTHSAEGIE

-359 KSVFILPQKMPDE
+359 KFVFILPQKMPDE

-405 CKSGMIKTPTAEELA
+405 CKNGMIKTPTAEELA
-420 PGAKSGDEALKRF
+420 PGANSGDEALKMF

-455 DLINPDVDLAKK
+455 DLTNPDVDLAKK

>member
-1 MNDWQKEYKLVQH
+1 MYDWQKEYKLVQH

-90 RAIAKIENQDYK
+90 RAIARAEHRPPNASL
-102 RFHGIHK
+102 HEIHK
-109 NYFGNMASEKK
+109 NYFGNMASGNNIQDT
-120 REEKKKAIRETF
+120 IRETF

-182 VDISTEPNAPED
+182 VDISTEPNAPKGF
-194 CDLVGKYCQNAY
+194 DLVGKYCPNAY
-206 YCELD
+206 YCKLD
-211 GNVSANALLNAVW
+211 GNVNADALLDAVW
-224 VISGF
+224 VISAF
-229 LKSGFNLNNNKKNK
+229 LRSGFNRGEGN
-243 KENAASN
+243 
-250 IREKDYVRGFV
+250 YVRGFV
-261 FRYFQRGKNPLANDK
+261 FRYFQREKNPLANDK
-276 AFVKQKVLLNVYDEA
+276 AFVKQQVLRNVYNEA
-291 TPGEHRRFYGNN
+291 TRGEHLHPYGNN

-320 FCRDPRGETREDLT
+320 FCRDPRGETREDRT

-359 KSVFILPQKMPDE
+359 KFVFILPQKMPDK

-384 QEDEYDRKAT
+384 QEEKYDSKAT
-394 SEQKLNYLQTE
+394 SDQKLNYLKQE

-420 PGAKSGDEALKRF
+420 PGANSGDEALKMF

-455 DLINPDVDLAKK
+455 DLTSRDVFPAKY
-467 LKLRPVLRT
+467 LWLRPVLRT

>member
-82 VDRTQSIE
+82 VERTHSIE
-90 RAIAKIENQDYK
+90 RAIARAEHRPPNANL
-102 RFHGIHK
+102 HEIHK
-109 NYFGNMASEKK
+109 NYFGNMASGNNIQDT
-120 REEKKKAIRETF
+120 IRETF

-182 VDISTEPNAPED
+182 VDIRTEPNAPKGF
-194 CDLVGKYCQNAY
+194 DLVGKYCPNAY
-206 YCELD
+206 YCKLD
-211 GNVSANALLNAVW
+211 NDVNADALLDAVW
-224 VISGF
+224 VISAF
-229 LKSGFNLNNNKKNK
+229 LRSGFNRGEGNY
-243 KENAASN
+243 
-250 IREKDYVRGFV
+250 IRGFV
-261 FRYFQRGKNPLANDK
+261 FRYFQREKNPLANDK
-276 AFVKQKVLLNVYDEA
+276 AFVKQQVLRNVYNEA
-291 TPGEHRRFYGNN
+291 TRGEHLHPYGNN

-320 FCRDPRGETREDLT
+320 FCRAPNAHTPVYD
-334 VHNIYIHSAEGVE
+334 IYTHSAEGIE

-359 KSVFILPQKMPDE
+359 KFVFILPQKMPDE

-384 QEDEYDRKAT
+384 QEEKYDSKAT

-405 CKSGMIKTPTAEELA
+405 CKSSMIKTPTAEELA
-420 PGAKSGDEALKRF
+420 PGANSGDEALKMF

-455 DLINPDVDLAKK
+455 DLTSRDVFPAKY
-467 LKLRPVLRT
+467 LWLRPVLRT

>member
-1 MNDWQKEYKLVQH
+1 MYDWQKEYKLVQH

-90 RAIAKIENQDYK
+90 RAIARAEHRPPNASL
-102 RFHGIHK
+102 HEIHK
-109 NYFGNMASEKK
+109 NYFGNMASGNNIQDT
-120 REEKKKAIRETF
+120 IRETF

-182 VDISTEPNAPED
+182 VDISTKPNEPKGF
-194 CDLVGKYCQNAY
+194 DLVGKYCPNAY
-206 YCELD
+206 YCKLD
-211 GNVSANALLNAVW
+211 NDVNADALLDAVW
-224 VISGF
+224 VISAF
-229 LKSGFNLNNNKKNK
+229 LRSGFNRGEGN
-243 KENAASN
+243 
-250 IREKDYVRGFV
+250 YVRGFV
-261 FRYFQRGKNPLANDK
+261 FRYFQREKNPLANDK
-276 AFVKQKVLLNVYDEA
+276 AFVKQKVLHNVYNEA
-291 TPGEHRRFYGNN
+291 TRGEHLHPYGNN

-320 FCRDPRGETREDLT
+320 FCRAPNAHTPVYD
-334 VHNIYIHSAEGVE
+334 IYTHSAEGIE

-359 KSVFILPQKMPDE
+359 KFVFILPQKMPDE

-384 QEDEYDRKAT
+384 QEEKYDSKAT
-394 SEQKLNYLQTE
+394 SEQKLNYLKQE
-405 CKSGMIKTPTAEELA
+405 CKGGMIKTPTAEELA
-420 PGAKSGDEALKRF
+420 PGANSGDEALKMF

-455 DLINPDVDLAKK
+455 DLTSRDVFPAKY
-467 LKLRPVLRT
+467 LWLRPVLRT

>member
-1 MNDWQKEYKLVQH
+1 MYDWQKEYKLVQH

-90 RAIAKIENQDYK
+90 RAIARAEHRPPNVSL
-102 RFHGIHK
+102 HEIHK
-109 NYFGNMASEKK
+109 NYFGNMASGNNIQDT
-120 REEKKKAIRETF
+120 IRETF

-182 VDISTEPNAPED
+182 VDIRTEPNAPKGF
-194 CDLVGKYCQNAY
+194 DLVGKYCPNAY
-206 YCELD
+206 YCKLD
-211 GNVSANALLNAVW
+211 NDVNADALLDAVW
-224 VISGF
+224 VISAF
-229 LKSGFNLNNNKKNK
+229 LRSGFNRGEGNY
-243 KENAASN
+243 
-250 IREKDYVRGFV
+250 IRGFV
-261 FRYFQRGKNPLANDK
+261 FRYFQREKNPLANDK
-276 AFVKQKVLLNVYDEA
+276 AFVKQQVLRNVYNEA
-291 TPGEHRRFYGNN
+291 TRGEHLHPYGNN

-320 FCRDPRGETREDLT
+320 FCRAPNAHTPVYD
-334 VHNIYIHSAEGVE
+334 IYTHSAEGIE

-359 KSVFILPQKMPDE
+359 KFVFILPQKMPDE

-384 QEDEYDRKAT
+384 QEEKYDSKAT

-405 CKSGMIKTPTAEELA
+405 CKSSMIKTPTAEELA
-420 PGAKSGDEALKRF
+420 PGANSGDEALKMF

-455 DLINPDVDLAKK
+455 DLTSRDVFPAKY
-467 LKLRPVLRT
+467 LWLRPVLRT

>member
-39 RFLIEQLEKD
+39 RFLIEQLEED

-67 QSFDYMMRITPNSEQ
+67 QSFDYMMRITPNSER

-90 RAIAKIENQDYK
+90 RAIARAEHRPPNAS
-102 RFHGIHK
+102 FHEIHK
-109 NYFGNMASEKK
+109 NYFGNMASGNNIQDT
-120 REEKKKAIRETF
+120 IRETF

-155 FIDEHIRGF
+155 LIDEHIRGF

-182 VDISTEPNAPED
+182 VDINTQPNAPKGF
-194 CDLVGKYCQNAY
+194 DLVGKYCPNAY
-206 YCELD
+206 YCKLD
-211 GNVSANALLNAVW
+211 GNVNADALLDAVW
-224 VISGF
+224 VLSAF
-229 LKSGFNLNNNKKNK
+229 LRSGFNRGEGN
-243 KENAASN
+243 
-250 IREKDYVRGFV
+250 YVRGFV
-261 FRYFQRGKNPLANDK
+261 FRYFQREKNPLANDK
-276 AFVKQKVLLNVYDEA
+276 AFVKQQVLRNVYNEA
-291 TPGEHRRFYGNN
+291 TRGEHLHPYGNN

-320 FCRDPRGETREDLT
+320 FCRAPNAHTPVYD
-334 VHNIYIHSAEGVE
+334 IYTHSAEGIE

-359 KSVFILPQKMPDE
+359 KFVFILPQKMPDK

-378 YILEKN
+378 YILKKK
-384 QEDEYDRKAT
+384 QEEEYDSKAT
-394 SEQKLNYLQTE
+394 SDQKLNYLKQE
-405 CKSGMIKTPTAEELA
+405 CKNRMIKTPTAEELA
-420 PGAKSGDEALKRF
+420 PGANSGDEALKMF

-455 DLINPDVDLAKK
+455 DLTSRDVLPAKY
-467 LKLRPVLRT
+467 LRLRPVLRT

>member
-82 VDRTQSIE
+82 VERTQSIE

-182 VDISTEPNAPED
+182 VDINTEPNAPKGF
-194 CDLVGKYCQNAY
+194 DLVRKYCPNAY
-206 YCELD
+206 YCKLD
-211 GNVSANALLNAVW
+211 DNVSADALLDAVW
-224 VISGF
+224 VISAF
-229 LKSGFNLNNNKKNK
+229 LRSGFNRGEGN
-243 KENAASN
+243 
-250 IREKDYVRGFV
+250 YVRGFV
-261 FRYFQRGKNPLANDK
+261 FRYFQREKNPLANDK
-276 AFVKQKVLLNVYDEA
+276 AFVKQQVLHNVYNEA
-291 TPGEHRRFYGNN
+291 TRGEHLHPYGNN

-320 FCRDPRGETREDLT
+320 FCRAPNAHTPVYD
-334 VHNIYIHSAEGVE
+334 IYTHSAEGIE

-359 KSVFILPQKMPDE
+359 KFVFILPQKMPDK

-378 YILEKN
+378 YILKKK
-384 QEDEYDRKAT
+384 QEEEYDSKAT
-394 SEQKLNYLQTE
+394 SDQKLNYLKQE
-405 CKSGMIKTPTAEELA
+405 CKGGMIKTPTAEELA
-420 PGAKSGDEALKRF
+420 PGANSGDEALKMF

-446 DKGGGYGIV
+446 DKGGGYGID
-455 DLINPDVDLAKK
+455 DLTSRDVFPAKY
-467 LKLRPVLRT
+467 LRLRPVLRT

>member
-1 MNDWQKEYKLVQH
+1 MYDWQKEYKLVQH

-82 VDRTQSIE
+82 VERTQSIE
-90 RAIAKIENQDYK
+90 RAIARAEHRPPNAS
-102 RFHGIHK
+102 FHEIHK
-109 NYFGNMASEKK
+109 NYFGNMASGNNIQDT
-120 REEKKKAIRETF
+120 IRKTF

-155 FIDEHIRGF
+155 LIDEHIRGF

-182 VDISTEPNAPED
+182 VDISTKPNEPKGF
-194 CDLVGKYCQNAY
+194 DLVGKYCPNAY
-206 YCELD
+206 YCKLD
-211 GNVSANALLNAVW
+211 NDVNADALLDAVW
-224 VISGF
+224 VISAF
-229 LKSGFNLNNNKKNK
+229 LRSGFNRGEGN
-243 KENAASN
+243 
-250 IREKDYVRGFV
+250 YVRGFV
-261 FRYFQRGKNPLANDK
+261 FRYFQREKNPLANDK
-276 AFVKQKVLLNVYDEA
+276 AFVKQQVLRNVYNEA
-291 TPGEHRRFYGNN
+291 TRGEHLHPYGNN

-320 FCRDPRGETREDLT
+320 FCRAPRGETREDRT

-359 KSVFILPQKMPDE
+359 KFVFILPQKMPDE

-384 QEDEYDRKAT
+384 QEEEYDSKAT
-394 SEQKLNYLQTE
+394 SDQKLNYLQTE
-405 CKSGMIKTPTAEELA
+405 CKNGMIKTPTTEELA

-446 DKGGGYGIV
+446 DKGGGYGID
-455 DLINPDVDLAKK
+455 DLTSRDVFPAKY
-467 LKLRPVLRT
+467 LWLRPVLRT

>member
-82 VDRTQSIE
+82 VERTHSIE
-90 RAIAKIENQDYK
+90 RAIARAEHRPPNANL
-102 RFHGIHK
+102 HEIHK
-109 NYFGNMASEKK
+109 NYFGNMASGNNIQDT
-120 REEKKKAIRETF
+120 IRETF

-155 FIDEHIRGF
+155 LIDEHIRGF

-182 VDISTEPNAPED
+182 VDISTEPNAPKGF
-194 CDLVGKYCQNAY
+194 DLVGKYCPNAY
-206 YCELD
+206 YCKLND
-211 GNVSANALLNAVW
+211 NVSADALLDAVW
-224 VISGF
+224 VLSAF
-229 LKSGFNLNNNKKNK
+229 LRSGFNRGEGN
-243 KENAASN
+243 
-250 IREKDYVRGFV
+250 YVRGFV
-261 FRYFQRGKNPLANDK
+261 FRYFQRVKNPLANDK
-276 AFVKQKVLLNVYDEA
+276 AFVKQNVLHNVYNEA
-291 TPGEHRRFYGNN
+291 TRGEHLHPYGNN

-320 FCRDPRGETREDLT
+320 FCRAPRGETREDRT

-359 KSVFILPQKMPDE
+359 KFVFILPQKMPDE

-384 QEDEYDRKAT
+384 QEEEYDSKAT
-394 SEQKLNYLQTE
+394 SEQKLNYLKQE
-405 CKSGMIKTPTAEELA
+405 CKGGMIKTPTAEELA

-446 DKGGGYGIV
+446 DKGGGYGID
-455 DLINPDVDLAKK
+455 DLTSRDVFPAKY
-467 LKLRPVLRT
+467 LRLRPVLRT

>member
-39 RFLIEQLEKD
+39 RFLIEQLEED

-82 VDRTQSIE
+82 VERTQSIE
-90 RAIAKIENQDYK
+90 RAIARAEHRPPNTNL
-102 RFHGIHK
+102 HEIHK
-109 NYFGNMASEKK
+109 NYFGNMASGNNIQDT
-120 REEKKKAIRETF
+120 IRETF
-132 KESLFYKDGLTLT
+132 KESLLYKDGLTLT

-155 FIDEHIRGF
+155 LIDEHIRGF

-182 VDISTEPNAPED
+182 VDISTEPNAPKGF
-194 CDLVGKYCQNAY
+194 DLVGKYCPNAY
-206 YCELD
+206 YCKLD
-211 GNVSANALLNAVW
+211 GNVNADALLDAVW
-224 VISGF
+224 VLSAF
-229 LKSGFNLNNNKKNK
+229 LRSGFNRGEGN
-243 KENAASN
+243 
-250 IREKDYVRGFV
+250 YVRGFV
-261 FRYFQRGKNPLANDK
+261 FRYFQREFFGLANDK
-276 AFVKQKVLLNVYDEA
+276 AFVKQKVLRNVYNEA
-291 TPGEHRRFYGNN
+291 TRGEHLHPYGNN

-320 FCRDPRGETREDLT
+320 FCRAPRGETREDRT

-359 KSVFILPQKMPDE
+359 KFVFILPQKMPDE

-384 QEDEYDRKAT
+384 QEEEYDSKAT
-394 SEQKLNYLQTE
+394 SEQKLNYLKQE
-405 CKSGMIKTPTAEELA
+405 CKGGMIKTPTAEELA
-420 PGAKSGDEALKRF
+420 PGAKSGDEALKMF
-433 LDAFAKDFNDKTS
+433 LDAFTKDFNDKTS
-446 DKGGGYGIV
+446 DKGGGYGID
-455 DLINPDVDLAKK
+455 DLTSRDVFPAKY
-467 LKLRPVLRT
+467 LRLRPVLRT

>member
-39 RFLIEQLEKD
+39 RFLIEQLEED

-67 QSFDYMMRITPNSEQ
+67 QSFDYMMRITPNSER

-90 RAIAKIENQDYK
+90 RAIARAEHRPPNAS
-102 RFHGIHK
+102 FHEIHK
-109 NYFGNMASEKK
+109 NYFGNMASGNNIQDTVQ
-120 REEKKKAIRETF
+120 AIQETF

-155 FIDEHIRGF
+155 LIDEHIRGF

-182 VDISTEPNAPED
+182 VDISTEPNAPKGF
-194 CDLVGKYCQNAY
+194 DLVGKYCPNAY
-206 YCELD
+206 YCKLD
-211 GNVSANALLNAVW
+211 GNVNADALLDAVW
-224 VISGF
+224 VLSAF
-229 LKSGFNLNNNKKNK
+229 LRSGFNRGEGN
-243 KENAASN
+243 
-250 IREKDYVRGFV
+250 YVRGFV
-261 FRYFQRGKNPLANDK
+261 FRYFQREKNPLANDK
-276 AFVKQKVLLNVYDEA
+276 AFVKQKVLRNVYNEA
-291 TPGEHRRFYGNN
+291 TRGEHLHPYGNN

-320 FCRDPRGETREDLT
+320 FCRAPRGETREDRT

-359 KSVFILPQKMPDE
+359 KFVFILPQKMPDE

-384 QEDEYDRKAT
+384 QEEEYDSKAT
-394 SEQKLNYLQTE
+394 SEQKLNYLKQE
-405 CKSGMIKTPTAEELA
+405 CKGGMIKTPTAEELA
-420 PGAKSGDEALKRF
+420 PGAKSGDEALKMF

-446 DKGGGYGIV
+446 DKGGGYGID
-455 DLINPDVDLAKK
+455 DLTSRDVFPAKY
-467 LKLRPVLRT
+467 LRLRPVLRT

>member
-1 MNDWQKEYKLVQH
+1 MYDWQKEYKLVQH

-82 VDRTQSIE
+82 VERTHSIE
-90 RAIAKIENQDYK
+90 RAIARAEHRPPNANL
-102 RFHGIHK
+102 HEIHK
-109 NYFGNMASEKK
+109 NYFGNMASGNSIQDT
-120 REEKKKAIRETF
+120 IRETF

-182 VDISTEPNAPED
+182 VDISTEPNAPKGF
-194 CDLVGKYCQNAY
+194 DLVGKYCPNAY
-206 YCELD
+206 YCKLD
-211 GNVSANALLNAVW
+211 GNVNADALLDAVW
-224 VISGF
+224 VISAF
-229 LKSGFNLNNNKKNK
+229 LRSGFNRGEGN
-243 KENAASN
+243 
-250 IREKDYVRGFV
+250 YVRGFV
-261 FRYFQRGKNPLANDK
+261 FRYFQREKNPLANDK
-276 AFVKQKVLLNVYDEA
+276 AFVKQQVLHNVYNEA
-291 TPGEHRRFYGNN
+291 TRGEHLHPYGNN

-320 FCRDPRGETREDLT
+320 FCRAPNAHTPVYD
-334 VHNIYIHSAEGVE
+334 IYTHSAEGIE

-359 KSVFILPQKMPDE
+359 KFVFILPQKMPDK

-378 YILEKN
+378 YILKKK
-384 QEDEYDRKAT
+384 QEEEYDSKAT
-394 SEQKLNYLQTE
+394 SDQKLNYLKQE
-405 CKSGMIKTPTAEELA
+405 CKNRMIKTPTAEELA
-420 PGAKSGDEALKRF
+420 PGANSGDEALKMF

>member
-1 MNDWQKEYKLVQH
+1 MYDWQKEYKLVQH

-90 RAIAKIENQDYK
+90 NGIERAIARAEHRSPNAS
-102 RFHGIHK
+102 FHEIHK
-109 NYFGNMASEKK
+109 NYFGNMASGNNVQDT
-120 REEKKKAIRETF
+120 IRETF
-132 KESLFYKDGLTLT
+132 KESLLYKDGLTLT

-155 FIDEHIRGF
+155 LIDEHIRGF

-182 VDISTEPNAPED
+182 VDISTKPNEPKGF
-194 CDLVGKYCQNAY
+194 DLVGKYCPNAY
-206 YCELD
+206 YCKLD
-211 GNVSANALLNAVW
+211 GNVNADALLDAVW
-224 VISGF
+224 VISAF
-229 LKSGFNLNNNKKNK
+229 LRSGFNRGEGN
-243 KENAASN
+243 
-250 IREKDYVRGFV
+250 YVRGFV
-261 FRYFQRGKNPLANDK
+261 FRYFQREKNPLANDK
-276 AFVKQKVLLNVYDEA
+276 AFVKQQVLHNVYNEA
-291 TPGEHRRFYGNN
+291 TRGEHLHPYGNN

-320 FCRDPRGETREDLT
+320 FCRNPRGGTREDRT

-359 KSVFILPQKMPDE
+359 KFVFILPQKMPDE

-384 QEDEYDRKAT
+384 QEEEYDSKAT
-394 SEQKLNYLQTE
+394 SDQKLNYLKQE
-405 CKSGMIKTPTAEELA
+405 CKNRMIKTPTAEELA
-420 PGAKSGDEALKRF
+420 PGANSGDEALKMF

-446 DKGGGYGIV
+446 DKGGGYGID
-455 DLINPDVDLAKK
+455 DLTSRDVFPAKY
-467 LKLRPVLRT
+467 LRLRPVLRT